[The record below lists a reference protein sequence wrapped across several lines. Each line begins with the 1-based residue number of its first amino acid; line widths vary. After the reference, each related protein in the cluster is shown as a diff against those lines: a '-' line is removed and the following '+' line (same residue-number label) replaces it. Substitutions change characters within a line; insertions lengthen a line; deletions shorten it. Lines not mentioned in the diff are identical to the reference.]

1 MTSRALALLAACAAA
16 LLACRDRAVTAED
29 RRAAGDPGRAGAA
42 ARDAGGAAERPGA
55 SGRGDRHARA
65 AARHARPVKR
75 VDGTVARTGDR
86 QVVIQRRGA
95 PELSLRVTP
104 DAAVTIDGKPARLED
119 VPEGAEVRAAYRT
132 GNGGRPTALSLE
144 ARSGKAGRR

>member
-1 MTSRALALLAACAAA
+1 MTSRALALLAACGA
-16 LLACRDRAVTAED
+16 LLACRDRPVTAED
-29 RRAAGDPGRAGAA
+29 RHGPAGPGRPGAA
-42 ARDAGGAAERPGA
+42 AQDAEGAAERPGA

-65 AARHARPVKR
+65 AARHARAVKR
-75 VDGTVARTGDR
+75 VDGTLARAGDR

-104 DAAVTIDGKPARLED
+104 DAAVTMDGKPARLED